1 VPFGDDVIM
10 TSVRFRMLAGWLAA
24 GDGLLIHIYS
34 HADGIGCCS
43 RKFRSPGTLRAP
55 SHDKIFKFKLQYP
68 RTPHSKR
75 AE

>member
-10 TSVRFRMLAGWLAA
+10 TSVRFSDAGWLAA

-55 SHDKIFKFKLQYP
+55 RHDKIFKFKLQYM